1 ATLYPGITQVI
12 EACTPQSLADFAW
25 DLFLSWE
32 SASGSA
38 KDNWAFTALG
48 ILGNDDT
55 VRKLTPLIRAWPGES
70 QHKRATVGLDILA
83 AIGSDIALMQLNGIA
98 QKLKFKALQD
108 QARTKIAQI
117 AESRELTVAELE
129 DRLAPDLGLDE
140 NGSLLLDFG
149 PRQFTVSFDE
159 SLKPYVRDASG
170 SRLKDLPKP
179 NKSDDE
185 TLAEEAVNRYKLLK
199 KDVRTVAAQQISPL
213 EAAMCL
219 RRRWTAEQ
227 FRLFLVEHP
236 L

>member
-1 ATLYPGITQVI
+1 MTALTDFLATDPLENYPQKIAKLPTWCSPEVWHRPLLRSNGKALSDSAILHLCTMLSFPREATLYPGITQVI
-12 EACTPQSLADFAW
+12 EACTPQSLADFAR

-55 VRKLTPLIRAWPGES
+55 ARKLTPLIRAWPGES

-117 AESRELTVAELE
+117 AASRELTVAELE
-129 DRLAPDLGLDE
+129 G
-140 NGSLLLDFG
+140 
-149 PRQFTVSFDE
+149 
-159 SLKPYVRDASG
+159 
-170 SRLKDLPKP
+170 
-179 NKSDDE
+179 
-185 TLAEEAVNRYKLLK
+185 
-199 KDVRTVAAQQISPL
+199 
-213 EAAMCL
+213 
-219 RRRWTAEQ
+219 
-227 FRLFLVEHP
+227 
-236 L
+236 